1 VTAEE
6 VLFGVAP
13 GLGRAFSLR
22 PEVAMIVGTRYD
34 VPFSGGE
41 FFSGH
46 QSFQHWSL
54 HLGLAYVP

>member
-1 VTAEE
+1 

-13 GLGRAFSLR
+13 GLGLAFSLR

-54 HLGLAYVP
+54 HLGLAYVR